1 MVVVL
6 FVKRYF
12 APRRLLNYFR
22 QSCGAYSRAA
32 FIRVAA
38 LNRSYTV
45 LILTFFSCFS
55 RIRAGACVWVLLQ
68 YCMTCV
74 HEPTQHS
81 DWPLLTSVIDRQQ
94 IFVFLKICI
103 NRNCSSVECLSY
115 VPLHRFSM
123 NSNSRG
129 RQKSYIS
136 NIVPVRLSERVW
148 CTKIFSLLLKSYF
161 HLSGFQYSFI
171 LIYFRDGPK
180 KAKGV
185 HIARLTQNL
194 SGM

>member
-1 MVVVL
+1 M
-6 FVKRYF
+6 
-12 APRRLLNYFR
+12 
-22 QSCGAYSRAA
+22 
-32 FIRVAA
+32 
-38 LNRSYTV
+38 V

-55 RIRAGACVWVLLQ
+55 GIRAGARVWVLLQ
-68 YCMTCV
+68 YCMPCV

-94 IFVFLKICI
+94 VFVFLKISI

-115 VPLHRFSM
+115 VPLYRISM
-123 NSNSRG
+123 NSNGPG

-148 CTKIFSLLLKSYF
+148 CTKIFSFNSLKVTSISVGSSTRSY
-161 HLSGFQYSFI
+161 LFI
-171 LIYFRDGPK
+171 SATVPKGP
-180 KAKGV
+180 
-185 HIARLTQNL
+185 HTARLTQNL

>member
-68 YCMTCV
+68 YCIPCV
-74 HEPTQHS
+74 HEPAQHS
-81 DWPLLTSVIDRQQ
+81 DWRLLTSVIDRQQ
-94 IFVFLKICI
+94 ILVFFKISI
-103 NRNCSSVECLSY
+103 NRNCSLVECLSY
-115 VPLHRFSM
+115 VPLYRFSM
-123 NSNSRG
+123 KSNGPG

-148 CTKIFSLLLKSYF
+148 CTKIFSFNSLKVTSISVGSSTRSY
-161 HLSGFQYSFI
+161 LFI
-171 LIYFRDGPK
+171 SATVPK
-180 KAKGV
+180 RQKV
-185 HIARLTQNL
+185 FTLQH
-194 SGM
+194 

>member
-1 MVVVL
+1 
-6 FVKRYF
+6 
-12 APRRLLNYFR
+12 
-22 QSCGAYSRAA
+22 
-32 FIRVAA
+32 
-38 LNRSYTV
+38 
-45 LILTFFSCFS
+45 
-55 RIRAGACVWVLLQ
+55 
-68 YCMTCV
+68 MTCV

-115 VPLHRFSM
+115 VPLHRFGM

-171 LIYFRDGPK
+171 LIHFRDGPK
-180 KAKGV
+180 RCSHCKIDTLKSCF
-185 HIARLTQNL
+185 HIIAMIAELFFLSDRSDNSDRSDHMETRLKL
-194 SGM
+194 SAMDNDTGMK

>member
-1 MVVVL
+1 M
-6 FVKRYF
+6 
-12 APRRLLNYFR
+12 
-22 QSCGAYSRAA
+22 
-32 FIRVAA
+32 
-38 LNRSYTV
+38 
-45 LILTFFSCFS
+45 
-55 RIRAGACVWVLLQ
+55 LQ

-115 VPLHRFSM
+115 VPLHRFGM

-171 LIYFRDGPK
+171 LIHFRDGPK
-180 KAKGV
+180 RCSHCKIDTKPIRYVTLHFRYRGGV
-185 HIARLTQNL
+185 VSLRHRSRSATIVLVCEQKPCPVRF
-194 SGM
+194 SWRRESFPV

>member
-1 MVVVL
+1 M
-6 FVKRYF
+6 
-12 APRRLLNYFR
+12 P
-22 QSCGAYSRAA
+22 
-32 FIRVAA
+32 
-38 LNRSYTV
+38 
-45 LILTFFSCFS
+45 
-55 RIRAGACVWVLLQ
+55 
-68 YCMTCV
+68 CV

-94 IFVFLKICI
+94 IFVFLKISM

-115 VPLHRFSM
+115 VPLYRISL
-123 NSNSRG
+123 NSNGAG

-161 HLSGFQYSFI
+161 HLNGFQNSFI

-180 KAKGV
+180 RCSHGKIDTKPIRYVKLHFRYQGNVVSLRHRNRSATTLLVSEQKPCPV
-185 HIARLTQNL
+185 RF
-194 SGM
+194 SWRRESYPV

>member
-1 MVVVL
+1 M
-6 FVKRYF
+6 
-12 APRRLLNYFR
+12 
-22 QSCGAYSRAA
+22 A

-38 LNRSYTV
+38 RNRSYTV
-45 LILTFFSCFS
+45 LILTYFSCFS
-55 RIRAGACVWVLLQ
+55 RVRAGACVWVLLQ
-68 YCMTCV
+68 YCMPCV
-74 HEPTQHS
+74 HGPTQQS

-123 NSNSRG
+123 NSNGRG

-136 NIVPVRLSERVW
+136 NIVPVWLSERVW
-148 CTKIFSLLLKSYF
+148 CTKIFSLYSLRVTSISVASSTRSY
-161 HLSGFQYSFI
+161 LFI
-171 LIYFRDGPK
+171 SATVL
-180 KAKGV
+180 KGV
-185 HIARLTQNL
+185 QIARLTQNL